1 MNLTEE
7 YKRQNKWRDWESYI
21 ERLTIDNNDTLIDFG
36 CGIGVVTKMLANKA
50 SKVVGIDNNLE
61 LIKEAKRTNLA
72 ENIRYVY
79 DNLSSLNYQNLPA
92 GDGIWS
98 SFVAAYFPDFAPI
111 LANWINILKPNGWL
125 AIVEMSTLFD
135 HEPLSLSTKEIFKD
149 YTKRQRMNSMYD
161 FEMGSRIKDI
171 VTDHGLSI
179 IHEEDKIDRELAFNG
194 PAEPEIRK
202 SWEYRFD
209 RMVGFKEYL
218 GDEKF
223 YSIKNEFLDCLSDE
237 HHTSNTIVK
246 FIVAKK

>member
-1 MNLTEE
+1 
-7 YKRQNKWRDWESYI
+7 
-21 ERLTIDNNDTLIDFG
+21 
-36 CGIGVVTKMLANKA
+36 MLANKA

-61 LIKEAKRTNLA
+61 LIKEAMRTNSA
-72 ENIRYVY
+72 KNIRYVY

-111 LANWINILKPNGWL
+111 LSNWLNIVKPNGWL
-125 AIVEMSTLFD
+125 AIVEMSNLFD

-161 FEMGSRIKDI
+161 FEMGSRIKDF

-194 PAEPEIRK
+194 SAEPEIRK

-223 YSIKNEFLDCLSDE
+223 YTIKNEFLECLSDE

-246 FIVAKK
+246 LIVAKK